1 VTPLPPSI
9 IAAQRF
15 HAGEPGSGVAVVK
28 STLGRAAMIGAA
40 LFLLGERERLLAYA
54 LGSAVTLELFVLLT
68 TRPDQPSR

>member
-1 VTPLPPSI
+1 MPLPPSI

-40 LFLLGERERLLAYA
+40 LFLLGERRRLLAYS
-54 LGSAVTLELFVLLT
+54 LGAATALELFVLYT
-68 TRPDQPSR
+68 TRPPPKA